1 MDTIYRVRPANNHTL
16 DELNNSYLWFSR
28 PIGFKG
34 DINDAN
40 IAAFINDTEAIKRG
54 IDHSLPNFPYERFC
68 KQMEHTGICCF
79 TTECPD
85 VKTIRK
91 FPKCSNGNSICIEY
105 DRHKLEEFFLNHRT
119 APIYPCFIPVIY
131 DDNPTK
137 LQTNGEWSILWN
149 KDENGEIYKTIPGI
163 LHEHPRELDRFIRM
177 LLTRIN
183 SQFKGQKEERI
194 ILGGRNIPN
203 HDNDL
208 LGYRIPI
215 PEDTIKN
222 VIVYPAVHK
231 SYVEKL
237 EAITFIKDKI
247 IEMA

>member
-85 VKTIRK
+85 DKIIKK

-149 KDENGEIYKTIPGI
+149 KDENGEIYKTIPGDIYIQTSTQQI
-163 LHEHPRELDRFIRM
+163 LHGSI
-177 LLTRIN
+177 
-183 SQFKGQKEERI
+183 
-194 ILGGRNIPN
+194 NIP
-203 HDNDL
+203 
-208 LGYRIPI
+208 YR
-215 PEDTIKN
+215 N
-222 VIVYPAVHK
+222 K
-231 SYVEKL
+231 S
-237 EAITFIKDKI
+237 ITFNFSTAWLIDLMGCNTKVI
-247 IEMA
+247 YFN